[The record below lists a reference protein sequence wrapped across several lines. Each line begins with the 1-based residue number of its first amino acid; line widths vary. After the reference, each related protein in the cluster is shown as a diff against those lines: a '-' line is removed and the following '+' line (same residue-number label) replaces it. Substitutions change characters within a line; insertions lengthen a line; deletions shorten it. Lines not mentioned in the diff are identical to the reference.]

1 MFKWIYVATIYR
13 QMDGKVL
20 AEKKFETEEGAECF
34 IEQNIKKFYCDDYSP
49 TGHVCKNYIKV
60 EPHC

>member
-20 AEKKFETEEGAECF
+20 VEKKFETEEGAECF
-34 IEQNIKKFYCDDYSP
+34 IEQNIKKFDCDDYFP

-60 EPHC
+60 S